1 MHWILQEYYL
11 FIIFDKLLPFF
22 NVPAKLCAVRLRLQG
37 TRQIFDRM
45 QSLARRFIHRG
56 LFNVFT
62 LSSRNI

>member
-11 FIIFDKLLPFF
+11 FIIFDKLFPFF
-22 NVPAKLCAVRLRLQG
+22 DVPKKVWAVRLRLQG

-45 QSLARRFIHRG
+45 QSFARRFINRG

-62 LSSRNI
+62 IFSRNF